1 MRERI
6 ECAVLLSE
14 QQKSFWPELASADYL
29 GGRLVLQSVG
39 SDLSAEA
46 YESGGFLRDHAA
58 FLRRFDACVL
68 PVSASTLS
76 WSRRLLSAGSSN
88 CTTPVIAVADDL
100 KAAAIND
107 LMALGVAD
115 FVKRPVCYDELRARA
130 SRILLRHSHSA
141 YETQSNKGGLFSVSE
156 PLLTSHVEVRT
167 HASGNTAVVQAPSVA
182 KVSMSSC
189 SANTSEQEICDT
201 ILHRTGLELDAYA
214 VASASRSATSKE
226 SFRVAKGKVIERFE
240 RAYIAAAL
248 GRCSG
253 NIAMAARAAQKHRRA
268 FWALMRKYQIDASVF
283 RTET

>member
-14 QQKSFWPELASADYL
+14 QQKSFWPELVPAEYL
-29 GGRLVLQSVG
+29 GGRLVLQSIG
-39 SDLSAEA
+39 SDLGCDV
-46 YESGGFLRDHAA
+46 YESGSFLRDHAA
-58 FLRRFDACVL
+58 FLRRFDVCVL

-76 WSRRLLSAGSSN
+76 WSRRLLSAGISN

-107 LMALGVAD
+107 LVALGLAD

-130 SRILLRHSHSA
+130 SRILSRYSHSA
-141 YETQSNKGGLFSVSE
+141 YGSDANKAGVFSVSE
-156 PLLTSHVEVRT
+156 PLLMT
-167 HASGNTAVVQAPSVA
+167 HADSRPQGSVNNGPVQAASVA
-182 KVSMSSC
+182 KVSPTSYG
-189 SANTSEQEICDT
+189 ANISEQEICDT
-201 ILHRTGLELDAYA
+201 ILQRTGLELDAYA
-214 VASASRSATSKE
+214 VASAARSATSKE